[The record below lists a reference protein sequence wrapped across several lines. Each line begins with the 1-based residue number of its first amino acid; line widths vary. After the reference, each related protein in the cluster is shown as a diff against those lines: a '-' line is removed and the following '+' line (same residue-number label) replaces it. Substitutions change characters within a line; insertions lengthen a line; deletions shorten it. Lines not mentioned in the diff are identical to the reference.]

1 MFIRTRG
8 PRRPV
13 VVVGGAPRRRRRG
26 ALFGVIPVLIALG
39 VILFLIWRIMN
50 R

>member
-1 MFIRTRG
+1 MFVRVRG

-13 VVVGGAPRRRRRG
+13 IVAGGGRRRRRG
-26 ALFGVIPVLIALG
+26 ALFGVVPILIALG